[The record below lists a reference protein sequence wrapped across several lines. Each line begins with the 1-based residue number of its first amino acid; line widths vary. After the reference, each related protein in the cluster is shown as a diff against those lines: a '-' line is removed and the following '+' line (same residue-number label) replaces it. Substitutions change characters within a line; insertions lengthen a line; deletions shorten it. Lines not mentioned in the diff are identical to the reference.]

1 MSMEICV
8 FSDRT
13 LDSVAEWQQ
22 AIDAEGFR
30 LRLSD
35 DVPPS
40 EINGIWLGQ
49 LHDELTDFEFHPRD
63 AQEMM
68 EFYGTEKFD
77 RKWKYAFEFI
87 WGGLNVNNGPGSWMA
102 ATAYARATSGVIY
115 DEEEGKLFSPA
126 AALDVARDLERFLP
140 ELKERRMRLIQQL
153 ATGPKQN

>member
-1 MSMEICV
+1 MSMQICV
-8 FSDRT
+8 FSDRI
-13 LDSVAEWQQ
+13 LGSIARWQQ

-40 EINGIWLGQ
+40 EIGGIWLGQ
-49 LHDELTDFEFHPRD
+49 LHDELTDFECHARD

-77 RKWKYAFEFI
+77 RKWKCAFAFI
-87 WGGLNVNNGPGSWMA
+87 WGGLNVNNSTAAWMA
-102 ATAYARATSGVIY
+102 AIAYARATGGVIY
-115 DEEEGKLFSPA
+115 DDEEGKLFSPA

-140 ELKERRMRLIQQL
+140 ELKERRLRLMQRL
-153 ATGPKQN
+153 TTEPKQT